1 MHEDPIKMQSHTE
14 SRRPLHVVGKS
25 SHSEDTRI
33 YPAGPRGKVW
43 LGVLVIA
50 LLGSCVIG
58 LTISKKRINV
68 TQRPSPE
75 QQRLKALSEQLYS
88 LTQTD
93 LIVFPDGRIWY
104 VRSVRGRN
112 PEVVGWIGDNT
123 RSEDTDSFVLRED
136 HFTIVRHN
144 DPAWPLERD
153 RFLNQ

>member
-14 SRRPLHVVGKS
+14 SRRPLHVVGES

-33 YPAGPRGKVW
+33 CPAGTRGKIW
-43 LGVLVIA
+43 LGVVLIA
-50 LLGSCVIG
+50 LIGSCVIG
-58 LTISKKRINV
+58 LTVKKRSNV

-75 QQRLKALSEQLYS
+75 QQRLDALSEQLSS
-88 LTQTD
+88 LKQTD

-112 PEVVGWIGDNT
+112 LEVVGWIGDNA
-123 RSEDTDSFVLRED
+123 RSEDTNSFVLRED

-153 RFLNQ
+153 KFLNQ